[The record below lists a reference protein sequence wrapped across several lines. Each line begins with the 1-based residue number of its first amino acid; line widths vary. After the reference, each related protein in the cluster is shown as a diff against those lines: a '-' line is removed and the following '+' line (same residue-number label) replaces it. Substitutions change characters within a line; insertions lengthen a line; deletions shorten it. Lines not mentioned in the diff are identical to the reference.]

1 MFPIEYLRDVS
12 YLVGEMSVPRED
24 VAEKLETR
32 PKLPMYEGRVRTVG
46 ALGHSAIIKYNYRLI
61 ID

>member
-32 PKLPMYEGRVRTVG
+32 PKLPMDEGRVRAVRVFG
-46 ALGHSAIIKYNYRLI
+46 NSAV
-61 ID
+61 